1 MSRSQ
6 AGIYEQKQT
15 KGIRVLEQ
23 VVSNPASLAGA
34 ISVPGDK
41 SISHRALILNSI
53 AKGSAQIRG
62 LSGGADVL
70 STMACM
76 RALGAKIEDGGQPGS
91 IKIDGANS
99 ALHEPSDILDAG
111 NSGTSMRLLC
121 GLLAS
126 QEFTSVL
133 TGDGSLRSRPMSRVV
148 EPLKEMGAHIMGRK
162 GDTLAPLTLR
172 GGNLRGIDYT
182 MPVAS
187 AQVKS
192 SIMLAGLS
200 ANGDTILHQPALSR
214 DHTERML
221 SAMGV
226 KVDTDGLTLTLRP
239 GPLHCVDLAVPGDIS
254 SAAFWLVAGL
264 CHPNARVLVNGVG
277 LNPSRTGILEALQ
290 AMGAGKSLSLQD
302 ERIVGGEPVADV
314 LAQSCQLKGTEI
326 GGDIIPR
333 IIDELPVLAVAAC
346 FAEGTTVIRDAAEL
360 RFKETDRI
368 QTTVSQLRRLGA
380 NIEAKEDG
388 MVIHG
393 TGRLSGAVCESYAD
407 HRLAMSL
414 AVAGLL
420 AQGETTIQGAE
431 SASVSYPGF
440 WEHLAQ
446 LSGGQL
452 AGDNEGRT

>member
-1 MSRSQ
+1 
-6 AGIYEQKQT
+6 
-15 KGIRVLEQ
+15 LEQ
-23 VVSNPASLAGA
+23 VVSNPDSLTGV

-53 AKGSAQIRG
+53 ATGSATVTG
-62 LSGGADVL
+62 LSGGADVV

-76 RALGAKIEDGGQPGS
+76 RALGSEIEEGNQPGTV
-91 IKIDGANS
+91 KINGSGS
-99 ALHEPSDILDAG
+99 ALREPQDILNAG

-126 QEFTSVL
+126 QDFTSVL
-133 TGDGSLRSRPMSRVV
+133 TGDCSLRSRPMSRVV
-148 EPLKEMGAHIMGRK
+148 EPLKEMGADILGRK

-172 GGNLRGIDYT
+172 GGSLRGIEYT

-200 ANGDTILHQPALSR
+200 AQGNTILHQPAPSR

-226 KVDTDGLTLTLRP
+226 TVDTDGLSLTLRP
-239 GPLHCVDLAVPGDIS
+239 GSLRCVDLAVPGDIS

-264 CHPNARVLVNGVG
+264 CHPNANVLVTGVG

-290 AMGAGKSLSLQD
+290 AMGAGNNLALKN
-302 ERIVGGEPVADV
+302 ERVVGGEPVAD
-314 LAQSCQLKGTEI
+314 LMARSCQLKGAEI

-360 RFKETDRI
+360 RVKETDRI
-368 QTTVSQLRRLGA
+368 QTTVTQLLRLGA
-380 NIEAKEDG
+380 DIQATEDG

-393 TGRLSGAVCESYAD
+393 TGSLTGAVCDSCGD

-420 AQGETTIQGAE
+420 AKGETTILDAGA
-431 SASVSYPGF
+431 ASVSYPTF
-440 WEHLAQ
+440 WESLAQ
-446 LSGGQL
+446 LSGTQQSQ
-452 AGDNEGRT
+452 A

>member
-1 MSRSQ
+1 M
-6 AGIYEQKQT
+6 
-15 KGIRVLEQ
+15 EQ
-23 VVSNPASLAGA
+23 VVSNPASLTGE

-53 AKGSAQIRG
+53 ATGSATVTG
-62 LSGGADVL
+62 LSGGADVV

-76 RALGAKIEDGGQPGS
+76 RALGSEIEEGDQLGTVRIKGS
-91 IKIDGANS
+91 GS
-99 ALHEPSDILDAG
+99 ALQEPQDILDAG

-126 QEFTSVL
+126 QDFTSIL
-133 TGDGSLRSRPMSRVV
+133 TGDSSLRSRPMSRVV
-148 EPLKEMGAHIMGRK
+148 EPLKEMGADIMGRK

-172 GGNLRGIDYT
+172 GRSLWGIEYT

-192 SIMLAGLS
+192 SIMMAGLS
-200 ANGDTILHQPALSR
+200 AQGNTILHQPAPSR

-226 KVDTDGLTLTLRP
+226 TVDTDGLTLTLRP
-239 GPLHCVDLAVPGDIS
+239 GPLRCVDLAVPGDIS

-264 CHPNARVLVNGVG
+264 CHPNANVLVTGVG

-290 AMGAGKSLSLQD
+290 AMGAGNNLALKN
-302 ERIVGGEPVADV
+302 ERIVGGEPVAD
-314 LAQSCQLKGTEI
+314 LMAQSCQLKGTEI

-360 RFKETDRI
+360 RVKETDRI
-368 QTTVSQLRRLGA
+368 QTTVTQLLRLGA
-380 NIEAKEDG
+380 DIQATEDG

-393 TGRLSGAVCESYAD
+393 TGRLIGAVCDSCGD
-407 HRLAMSL
+407 HRLAMSM

-420 AQGETTIQGAE
+420 AKGETTISDAGA
-431 SASVSYPGF
+431 ASVSYPTF
-440 WEHLAQ
+440 WESLAQ
-446 LSGGQL
+446 LSGTQQSW
-452 AGDNEGRT
+452 N